1 MRTKLCDRLNIDVPI
16 IQAAMAGAAGP
27 ELAAAVSEAG
37 GLGMLAFWH
46 AKPRVLREQIR
57 RTRKLTNRPFAVN
70 FHMEMPRQGELLDVS
85 LEEGVP
91 VISFFWGDP
100 SPFIARAHDGGATVL
115 HTSASASEARR
126 VVDDGVDVVVAQGW
140 EAGGHVRGTVATLPL
155 VPAVVNAV
163 APTPVVAAGGIADG
177 RGLAAALSLGADGI
191 WIGTRFLASKQAAIH
206 PRYQELVLRAT
217 EQDTFYGDLFDIGW
231 PDAPHRTLRN
241 KTVDAWEA
249 AGRPPSGQRPGEGE
263 VIATS
268 PLHGDL
274 VRYSAYTVATGFE
287 GDIDAL
293 SMWAGQSAGLVSSI
307 EPAADIV
314 TGIIEEARSILRRLS
329 NTIDT

>member
-1 MRTKLCDRLNIDVPI
+1 MKTTLCDLLNIDVPI
-16 IQAAMAGAAGP
+16 IQAPMNGAVGP

-37 GLGMLAFWH
+37 ALGMLAFWR
-46 AKPRVLREQIR
+46 AEPQVLRDQIQR
-57 RTRKLTNRPFAVN
+57 MRTLTSRPFGVN
-70 FHMEMPRQGELLDVS
+70 LNMCMPRQDELLDVS

-91 VISFFWGDP
+91 IISLFWGDP
-100 SPFIARAHDGGATVL
+100 SPFIDRAHEGGATVL

-140 EAGGHVRGTVATLPL
+140 EAGGHVWGTIATFPL

-177 RGLAAALSLGADGI
+177 RGLAAALSLGAGGV
-191 WIGTRFLASKQAAIH
+191 WIGTRFLASREAAIH
-206 PRYQELVLRAT
+206 RRYQELLLKAT
-217 EQDTFYGDLFDIGW
+217 GEDTFYGELFDIGW

-249 AGRPPSGQRPGEGE
+249 AGQPPTGQRPGEGE

-268 PLHGDL
+268 PVRGEL
-274 VRYSAYTVATGFE
+274 VRYSTYSVANDAE

-293 SMWAGQSAGLVSSI
+293 SMWAGQSVALVSSVK
-307 EPAADIV
+307 PAADIV
-314 TGIIEEARSILRRLS
+314 NEIIEEAHSTLCRLTD
-329 NTIDT
+329 TIGT

>member
-1 MRTKLCDRLNIDVPI
+1 MRTMLCERLNIDVPI
-16 IQAAMAGAAGP
+16 IQAAMNGAVGP

-37 GLGMLAFWH
+37 GLGMLAFWRAEPH
-46 AKPRVLREQIR
+46 VLREQIR
-57 RTRKLTNRPFAVN
+57 RTRTLTRRPFGVN
-70 FHMEMPRQGELLDVS
+70 LHIEMPRQDELLDVS

-91 VISFFWGDP
+91 IISLFWGDP
-100 SPFIARAHDGGATVL
+100 SPFIARAHEGGATVL

-140 EAGGHVRGTVATLPL
+140 EAGGHVRGTIATLPL

-177 RGLAAALSLGADGI
+177 RGLAAALSLGADGV
-191 WIGTRFLASKQAAIH
+191 WIGTRFLASKEAVIH
-206 PRYQELVLRAT
+206 PRYQELVLQAT
-217 EQDTFYGDLFDIGW
+217 EEDTFYGDLFNVGW

-241 KTVDAWEA
+241 KTVQAWEA
-249 AGRPPSGQRPGEGE
+249 AGRPPPGQRPGEGE

-268 PLHGDL
+268 PLRGEL
-274 VRYSAYTVATGFE
+274 VRYSAYTVANDAQ

-307 EPAADIV
+307 KSAADIV
-314 TGIIEEARSILRRLS
+314 TEIAEEAGSILRRLS
-329 NTIDT
+329 NKIDT